1 MKSNTTK
8 QKPVKPQYGGVL
20 RIVDTYTPPPR
31 MGVPGRINVGGHYL
45 EPIVEK
51 LLRLDKDGKVIP
63 YLIESWEY
71 DKEGLKLT
79 LHLRKGVI
87 FHDGTPFNAE
97 AVKWN
102 LSKARETKAG
112 LKVISSIDIID
123 EHTVLLTQNFYDNHI
138 LPSLALA
145 SGYILSPTAYK
156 TYGEAYCL
164 VHPIGTGSH
173 KFVSYEPNVKLT
185 AERFDGY
192 WQKGKPYVDKIEFI
206 YVKDIMAAADKL
218 RRGEVDAV
226 VHINGTAAAALKS
239 EGFRV
244 AALPWNME
252 SLLPDSGNS
261 DSVLADKRVR
271 QAIEYA
277 INRPALAD
285 ALGHDY
291 WRPLTQLATEKVYG
305 YNPAIE
311 GRQYHPEKARQLLRE
326 AGYPNGFKMK
336 LIGGE
341 GTELAKIF
349 AEVQKY
355 LAEVG
360 IKAEIE
366 IVDLDTWKEYR
377 AHKPWHNA
385 ALFRHFAID
394 PNFAWAMFGFHSAT
408 EYGQTSILKNFDNLV
423 NEMVQAKD
431 DETIAKTSQAVVKH
445 IYDEAIVIPMV
456 LDSSIAASSTKIH
469 ELGFFESHM
478 TKWTPFDVWKE
489 Q

>member
-1 MKSNTTK
+1 MKSEFATAKT
-8 QKPVKPQYGGVL
+8 VKPKYGGML

-45 EPIVEK
+45 EPIVDK

-63 YLIESWEY
+63 HLVESWEY
-71 DKEGLKLT
+71 DKEGLRLI
-79 LHLRKGVI
+79 LHLRKGVK
-87 FHDGTPFNAE
+87 FHDGTEFNAE
-97 AVKWN
+97 SVKWN
-102 LSKARETKAG
+102 LLKARESKAG
-112 LKVISSIDIID
+112 LKVVSAVDVID
-123 EHTVLLTQNFYDNHI
+123 EHTALLTQNVYDNHI

-145 SGYILSPTAYK
+145 SGYILSPTAYN

-192 WQKGKPYVDKIEFI
+192 WQKGKPFIDKIEFI
-206 YVKDIMAAADKL
+206 YVKDLTMAANML
-218 RRGEVDAV
+218 RKGEVDAV
-226 VHINGTAAAALKS
+226 VHLNGTLASALKS

-252 SLLPDSGNS
+252 SLLPDSGNI
-261 DSVLADKRVR
+261 DSVLANKRVR

-277 INRPALAD
+277 IDRPALAET
-285 ALGHDY
+285 LGHDY
-291 WRPLTQLATEKVYG
+291 WSPLTQLATEKVYG

-311 GRQYHPEKARQLLRE
+311 GRPYNPEKARELLKE
-326 AGYPNGFKMK
+326 AGYPHGLKMK

-341 GTELAKIF
+341 GTELLKIF
-349 AEVQKY
+349 TEVQKY
-355 LAEVG
+355 LGAVG

-377 AHKPWHNA
+377 AHKPWYNA

-423 NEMVQAKD
+423 NEMVQARD
-431 DETIAKTSQAVVKH
+431 DEMVAKATQSVVKH

-456 LDSSIAASSTKIH
+456 LDSSIAASSNKVH
-469 ELGFFESHM
+469 DLGFFETHM
-478 TKWTPFDVWKE
+478 TKWSPFDVWKE
-489 Q
+489 